1 MKYIDIYTYMLE
13 NKLKISDHGV
23 LKDVINGMNLV
34 NPNPKLET
42 LLIHIR
48 KRWQDLK
55 GNRICFEK
63 KHKEWLQTEID
74 VFTDVPVKQDTR
86 GRPSIENYK
95 VQAYQLSTTWAFI
108 E

>member
-1 MKYIDIYTYMLE
+1 MKYIDKYTYMLE

-48 KRWQDLK
+48 KRCQDLK

-63 KHKEWLQTEID
+63 KHKEWLQTD
-74 VFTDVPVKQDTR
+74 
-86 GRPSIENYK
+86 
-95 VQAYQLSTTWAFI
+95 
-108 E
+108 